1 MINGLV
7 AKRYAKAL
15 FEVALSNRIL
25 EQVEADLKLIV
36 QVFEETDGFIDFLR
50 HPLVDKDKK
59 KQIITSAFKD
69 SISDVSK
76 NLLLR
81 LIDGGREEYVEA
93 IFVTFTGLSNQMRG
107 IADVT
112 ATTAI
117 PLSDQEKG
125 KVVQTIQEKLGK
137 TVRLTNN
144 VDPSIIGGMVI
155 QIGDRLY
162 DGSLKKKLLKV
173 KRSLMASRV

>member
-7 AKRYAKAL
+7 AKRYSKAI
-15 FEVALSNRIL
+15 FEVAFTNRIL
-25 EQVEADLKLIV
+25 EQVEADLHLIV
-36 QVFEETDGFIDFLR
+36 KVFKETEGFIDFLR
-50 HPLVDKDKK
+50 HPLVDKEKK
-59 KQIITSAFKD
+59 KQIITSSFQD
-69 SISDVSK
+69 SITDVSK
-76 NLLLR
+76 NLILR

-93 IFVTFTGLSNQMRG
+93 IAEAFTQLANQVRG

-117 PLSDQEKG
+117 PLSEQEQG
-125 KVVQTIQEKLGK
+125 KIIQSIQDKLGK
-137 TVRLTNN
+137 TVRLQNI

-162 DGSLKKKLLKV
+162 DGSLKKKLTKV